1 VIAFEGSKE
10 LRHGKVFRH
19 KQKVERAI
27 QAGDVAVNADAESR
41 NDFAHG

>member
-1 VIAFEGSKE
+1 MEAKNSATETSLG
-10 LRHGKVFRH
+10 H

-27 QAGDVAVNADAESR
+27 QAGDVAVNTDAKSK